1 MSNFGDRVRR
11 MRIAVGLTQEQLGF
25 AAGVSKQAVSDW
37 ENGRQYPNFHAW
49 PKLRATLQRSLDD
62 LICGDGDAAA
72 IARAAKKV
80 LESPGQYQAVE
91 PDVGRAHDAKELALL
106 MRYRACDAKRQ
117 AALLEL
123 IKPQG
128 GKG

>member
-11 MRIAVGLTQEQLGF
+11 MRIAAGLTQEQLGF
-25 AAGVSKQAVSDW
+25 AVGVSKQSVSDW
-37 ENGRQYPNFHAW
+37 ENGRQYPNFQAW

-72 IARAAKKV
+72 IARAAKN
-80 LESPGQYQAVE
+80 LLDESGKYQVE
-91 PDVGRAHDAKELALL
+91 QDVGRAHDARELALL
-106 MRYRACDAKRQ
+106 MRYRALNAKRQ

-123 IKPQG
+123 MKP
-128 GKG
+128 

>member
-11 MRIAVGLTQEQLGF
+11 MRIAAGLTQEQLGF
-25 AAGVSKQAVSDW
+25 AVGVSKQSVSDW
-37 ENGRQYPNFHAW
+37 ENGRQYPNFQAW

-72 IARAAKKV
+72 IARVAKN
-80 LESPGQYQAVE
+80 LLDESGKYQVE
-91 PDVGRAHDAKELALL
+91 QDVGRAHDSRELALL
-106 MRYRACDAKRQ
+106 MRYRALNAKRQ

-123 IKPQG
+123 MKP
-128 GKG
+128 